1 MAGVNV
7 KMGVSGIQQFKQG
20 MKESQAAVKTLGA
33 ELKLNEQQLKA
44 TGDAQQYLETKTKLL
59 QEQIKAQTNVVNQSQ
74 KALEAMAKS
83 GVKESSTAFQQM
95 KQQSLAAQTQLV
107 ELQNQLDGVGE
118 AGEEAANDLSGIGH
132 QLDSIRRNTSWSN
145 IAEGVG
151 KITEGLQAAAVAAFN
166 FGKRMAQATLGAG
179 QWADDLQTTADKW
192 ELSQKQ
198 VYAMEHTAA
207 LIDTDADTIISA
219 RQKLIKA
226 MGSESDKAA
235 MGAFAALGFS
245 DMTGSD
251 ENIENIFWGAG
262 EALMQMTDKTE
273 RNEYATKLFGKSWQ
287 ELIPIFKAGRQ
298 EYENAMAEAEES
310 WIGDDQFTKLTQLN
324 DTQMKLEREWEAF
337 QHQFEAALAP
347 ALTEV
352 MTLMQQLMHE
362 FNTYL
367 QSESGQEMLQSL
379 GDSVRGLFE
388 ELKTVKPEEA
398 MEKLKDG
405 LDAVKK
411 GLQWLIDNKE
421 SVVTAIKGIAGGF
434 ALLKLTELAANIG
447 RIVQGLG
454 GLKGK
459 GGTPTP
465 TGDGGAAPA
474 HTGGGGW
481 LTGLSNWVTATTAK
495 AGEAVTGFMAQT
507 GGMFPGL
514 FDRVLNETNAGRAAR
529 DGGDILEGARQDVTE
544 KVEEIQKNASTFLDD
559 WSELFKTAG
568 NNAARFWN
576 QVWMGN
582 EQGRYYE
589 NPEEIIDRRGGL
601 TDEQR
606 AAAEKYWDTVRGT
619 RWDTDPEVLWNAQQE
634 LASAFA
640 GQEEVMAAVND
651 LILRLQE
658 DNPYDWRE
666 TEDLPAEWDKFAQT
680 AEQMNAETNKA
691 TGDMTDAAKILSGMP
706 AEMYTTVA
714 NAIRAGMG
722 GISIIIN
729 AGAVDTIGRRVGES
743 FGQTLS
749 ALVP

>member
-44 TGDAQQYLETKTKLL
+44 NGDAQQYMETKTKLL

-145 IAEGVG
+145 IAEDAE
-151 KITEGLQAAAVAAFN
+151 KITEKMQAAGRAAWEM
-166 FGKRMAQATLGAG
+166 GKKIVHASLSGG
-179 QWADDLQTTADKW
+179 QWADDLATTATQW
-192 ELSQKQ
+192 QMTPEQ
-198 VYAMEHTAA
+198 VYRMQQTAN
-207 LIDTDADTIISA
+207 LIDTSAETIFQS
-219 RQKLIKA
+219 RQKLLKA
-226 MGSESDKAA
+226 MGSESDKSA
-235 MGAFAALGFS
+235 MGAFAALGIS
-245 DMTGSD
+245 DLSGT
-251 ENIENIFWGAG
+251 EKNIEDVFWTAG
-262 EALMQMTDKTE
+262 EGLMQMEDKVAQ
-273 RNEYATKLFGKSWQ
+273 NEYAMKLFGRSWS
-287 ELIPIFKAGRQ
+287 EMIPIFQAGRKA
-298 EYENAMAEAEES
+298 YEETYNS
-310 WIGDDQFTKLTQLN
+310 WTWMGDEQFEKLGQMN
-324 DTQMKLEREWEAF
+324 DEQMKLETEWEAF

-347 ALTEV
+347 AITEV
-352 MTLMQQLMHE
+352 MSIMQQLMHE
-362 FNTYL
+362 FNIYL
-367 QSESGQEMLQSL
+367 QSEDGQKMLQSL
-379 GDSVRGLFE
+379 GDSVRSLFE
-388 ELKTVKPEEA
+388 ELETVKPEEV

-405 LDAVKK
+405 LDAVND
-411 GLQWLIDNKE
+411 GLQWLIDNKGA
-421 SVVTAIKGIAGGF
+421 VVTAIKGIAGGF

-459 GGTPTP
+459 GGTPAP

-474 HTGGGGW
+474 PTGGGGGW
-481 LTGLSNWVTATTAK
+481 LTGLSNWMTGAASQAGAAATR
-495 AGEAVTGFMAQT
+495 FLAQT
-507 GGMFPGL
+507 GGMLPALG
-514 FDRVLNETNAGRAAR
+514 DRVLNETNAGRAVR
-529 DGGDILEGARQDVTE
+529 DGGDILAGAQQDIAE
-544 KVEEIQKNASTFLDD
+544 KTEEIQKNASTFLDD

-576 QVWMGN
+576 KVWMGN

-589 NPEEIIDRRGGL
+589 NPEEILDRRGGL

-619 RWDTDPEVLWNAQQE
+619 RWDADPEVLWNAQQE

-640 GQEEVMAAVND
+640 GQEDVVAAVND

-714 NAIRAGMG
+714 NAIRVGMG

-729 AGAVDTIGRRVGES
+729 AGAVDTIGRRVSES
-743 FGQTLS
+743 FGQSLS